1 MVLLFLLTEIISY
14 VIIMKKG
21 DETMND
27 TINQIKKFLKEEENR
42 IQSQNPLS
50 LNEYE
55 QAVNQGKEI
64 IIDAVSTII
73 TEFNDDIEK

>member
-1 MVLLFLLTEIISY
+1 
-14 VIIMKKG
+14 
-21 DETMND
+21 MND
-27 TINQIKKFLKEEENR
+27 TINQIKRFLNEEENR

-55 QAVNQGKEI
+55 QEVNQGKEI

>member
-1 MVLLFLLTEIISY
+1 
-14 VIIMKKG
+14 
-21 DETMND
+21 MND
-27 TINQIKKFLKEEENR
+27 TINQIKRFLNEEENR

>member
-1 MVLLFLLTEIISY
+1 
-14 VIIMKKG
+14 
-21 DETMND
+21 MND